1 MNPFAGH
8 FLVSFLLGTYL
19 LGVAFTLIV
28 CEFYDSECRRR
39 ARMSGLSIEPMSFS
53 MKLRFSLLWPYYLF
67 VN

>member
-8 FLVSFLLGTYL
+8 FLVLFLLGTYL
-19 LGVAFTLIV
+19 LGVAFTLIF
-28 CEFYDSECRRR
+28 CKLYDGECRRM

-53 MKLRFSLLWPYYLF
+53 MKLRLSLLWPYYLF

>member
-8 FLVSFLLGTYL
+8 LFVCFFFGTYL
-19 LGVAFTLIV
+19 MGVAFTLIV
-28 CEFYDSECRRR
+28 CEFYDRECRRR
-39 ARMSGLSIEPMSFS
+39 ARKSGLSIEHMSFS